1 MQPKK
6 WCPYVPFSVTQSFLL
21 RSSWSSDNIT
31 ASNKESIS
39 KSLSVF
45 RVHKIIVISL
55 LCQYGLFIHTS
66 RLKTWIFY
74 LLWYNTIRWS
84 THTYKKDHFF
94 YFIVCLCKWHTFWLA
109 PFLTCCITVM
119 LLHIERKW
127 LFRRNLATISALMLL
142 MEVLKNF
149 N

>member
-1 MQPKK
+1 MGRRRRKK
-6 WCPYVPFSVTQSFLL
+6 RQKNDIRRWACSQKSDAPMYLFLTQSFLL

-66 RLKTWIFY
+66 RLKTWFFY

-94 YFIVCLCKWHTFWLA
+94 YFIVCCFSW
-109 PFLTCCITVM
+109 ITQ
-119 LLHIERKW
+119 RKSYSK
-127 LFRRNLATISALMLL
+127 TD
-142 MEVLKNF
+142 
-149 N
+149 